1 MPDVFSKGDL
11 LRKFDSCWPT
21 LRVRIRVVM
30 RINYPLYRCPFKS
43 ENQIYLNKN
52 RQIVI
57 FRLISLFVPV
67 EGISRILHIVG
78 DLWSALSKNSM
89 KLKRKEKKK
98 KKDQVILYAT
108 QDETS

>member
-1 MPDVFSKGDL
+1 MLAYVTCPHSSGYVNKLSFISLPFQIRESNL
-11 LRKFDSCWPT
+11 LEQK
-21 LRVRIRVVM
+21 
-30 RINYPLYRCPFKS
+30 
-43 ENQIYLNKN
+43 